1 MLRGLWGLVLA
12 SLCFAACA
20 DVWGFH
26 DLAGGDG
33 GASAEGGQ
41 LDALTATDG
50 AVTVDVV
57 DGGAVVDT
65 GTSDASDGGAVVDTG
80 TSDASDGGPG
90 LSDAAEAGCEPIP
103 PVTYACSAFQIAND
117 ITCGYYTTP
126 GQFPLDENYALTYT
140 NETTPAVCQ
149 CAGAYTCACLQSSA
163 FVPPSAWCT
172 SQEKEGGTGSGC
184 ECMDTAQGPIVFCGT
199 PC

>member
-1 MLRGLWGLVLA
+1 MLA
-12 SLCFAACA
+12 SIFSAACA
-20 DVWGFH
+20 DVWSFR
-26 DLAGGDG
+26 DLTGGDAGANADGSVGADG
-33 GASAEGGQ
+33 GAP
-41 LDALTATDG
+41 DAIAADG
-50 AVTVDVV
+50 ADGMAAADAYADAALDGESVV
-57 DGGAVVDT
+57 DAGPDGVVP
-65 GTSDASDGGAVVDTG
+65 
-80 TSDASDGGPG
+80 SDGGPG

-140 NETTPAVCQ
+140 NETTPAACQ